1 MISQFPG
8 LLQVREERIPR
19 QLVLPHPSGE
29 GWKVPSEPVGL
40 DQPVVVVEA
49 HHGVLGVPRHV
60 DHLGCGQE
68 VGREKAERE
77 MRLYKSP
84 LVLIVQH
91 LGTVT
96 VTFAL

>member
-1 MISQFPG
+1 MVF
-8 LLQVREERIPR
+8 R
-19 QLVLPHPSGE
+19 HPSSE
-29 GWKVPSEPVGL
+29 GWKVANKPVRL
-40 DQPVVVVEA
+40 DESVVVVEA

-84 LVLIVQH
+84 LFLIVQH
-91 LGTVT
+91 LGTVA